1 TRRVTGSSR
10 RQRRSRRLVG
20 GRFVTLAGFRFLRER
35 EIASGY
41 RIRLVKATFEAPDGS
56 TFERDVIRDKR
67 VVAMVPVLDD
77 GNSVLLVRQYRGPLD
92 REMLEIPAGL
102 CDVDGEDDPT
112 ITAARELAE
121 EVGKSAGS
129 LRLLATIHQSAGI
142 SDEHGLIYIATDLTD
157 IPDDRQGI
165 EEAYMTVETFDLRH
179 LDEAIDSGLLT
190 DAKTVV
196 GLLRARDVL
205 HRGVSLPS

>member
-1 TRRVTGSSR
+1 M
-10 RQRRSRRLVG
+10 
-20 GRFVTLAGFRFLRER
+20 TLAGFRFIGER

-67 VVAMVPVLDD
+67 VVAMVPVLED

-102 CDVDGEDDPT
+102 CDVDGEDDPMV
-112 ITAARELAE
+112 TAARELAE
-121 EVGKSAGS
+121 EVGKAAGS

-142 SDEHGLIYIATDLTD
+142 SDEHGMIYLATDLTD

-165 EEAYMTVETFDLRH
+165 EEAYMTVETFDLGQ
-179 LDEAIDSGLLT
+179 LDEAIGSGFLT